1 MGLRPLRFVAVVS
14 TALAFVPAGAHL
26 FELPNKIGLPR
37 DAYFVA
43 QGLYRGWA
51 LFGFVLFAALAANL
65 GLAAALRNR
74 RAPVAARLA
83 LAAGLLIAL
92 SLAVFFAWTYPANLA
107 TENWTR
113 VPPDWEALR
122 RRWEYPHAAN
132 AGLIF
137 LALCLTVLSV
147 LDADGTGSD
156 RA

>member
-1 MGLRPLRFVAVVS
+1 MGLRALSFLAVVS
-14 TALAFVPAGAHL
+14 TALALVPAGAHL

-51 LFGFVLFAALAANL
+51 LFGVVLFAAMAADL
-65 GLAAALRNR
+65 GLAAASR
-74 RAPVAARLA
+74 RRGARGAARSA
-83 LAAGLLIAL
+83 LAAGLLVAL
-92 SLAVFFAWTYPANLA
+92 VLLVFFAWTYPANLA

-122 RRWEYPHAAN
+122 LRWEWSHAAN
-132 AGLIF
+132 AGLLF
-137 LALCLTVLSV
+137 LALCLVVLSV
-147 LDADGTGSD
+147 LDTDGRGSE